1 MLDDFDIKILHALV
15 RDGRASVETVAAE
28 IGMSP
33 TPVRRRIRRLEA
45 DGVIKGY
52 RAEVDLEKCGL
63 ELSVFVFLKL
73 QSRDQ
78 QTIEA
83 FERRV
88 RLQPEIESCALITG
102 PHDYLLTLRTADM
115 KSYHTFLHA
124 VLAALPGIAGIETSM
139 VIGDVKT
146 RSGLPLV

>member
-1 MLDDFDIKILHALV
+1 MLDEIDKKILHTLV
-15 RDGRASVETVAAE
+15 CDGRASVETVAAE
-28 IGMSP
+28 IGLSP

-52 RAEVDLEKCGL
+52 RAEIDLEKCGL

-78 QTIEA
+78 QTIRA
-83 FERRV
+83 FERQV
-88 RLQPEIESCALITG
+88 LLQPEIESCALITG
-102 PHDYLLTLRTADM
+102 PHDYLLTLHTADM
-115 KSYHTFLHA
+115 KSYHTFLHV

-146 RSGLPLV
+146 RSGLPFA